1 MNEILLCYNVKM
13 PEANESA
20 PKPGKESKIDSTV
33 KKAWSFVI
41 KHKPDQTPDLTSI
54 PILGP
59 KIVEFD
65 NQIPI
70 KGLPLV
76 VKESFEKYGVRISA
90 EFSQSTTE
98 EVLTKNPVLL
108 VATHPQI
115 IDVAAVLGALPA
127 ARRDVFLL
135 GNSLYL
141 GSGEN
146 ARAHLI
152 PIYGVANQTTRNLR
166 SRLWRSTGFE
176 PSPPP
181 LMQSAR
187 LNLASL
193 RVASQKIKQG
203 GLVVIFPDGSKEAG
217 GKWFNGVGELVKN
230 MKENNNARIVFAS
243 VSGSRSRDKFRFLP
257 KAANLLGEA
266 EIRVRFSEPHLIS
279 EYLADSRES
288 ITQRL
293 RDQYDLFSR

>member
-1 MNEILLCYNVKM
+1 M

-20 PKPGKESKIDSTV
+20 PKPGKESKIDSVV

-41 KHKPDQTPDLTSI
+41 KHKADQTPDLTSI

-59 KIVEFD
+59 KIAEFD
-65 NQIPI
+65 NLIPT
-70 KGLPLV
+70 KGLPLA

-90 EFSQSTTE
+90 EFSQQTTE
-98 EVLTKNPVLL
+98 EVLTNNPVLL

-127 ARRDVFLL
+127 TRRDVFLL

-146 ARAHLI
+146 AREHLI
-152 PIYGVANQTTRNLR
+152 PIYGVANQTTKNLR

-176 PSPPP
+176 PSPPRP
-181 LMQSAR
+181 LQSAR

-193 RVASQKIKQG
+193 RTASQRIKEG
-203 GLVVIFPDGSKEAG
+203 GLVVVFPDGSKEAG
-217 GKWFNGVGELVKN
+217 GKWFNGVGELVKSL
-230 MKENNNARIVFAS
+230 KENHNVRVVFAS
-243 VSGSRSRDKFRFLP
+243 VSGSRSRDKFRLLP
-257 KAANLLGEA
+257 KAANLLGET
-266 EIRVRFSEPHLIS
+266 EIRTRFSEPHLTS
-279 EYLADSRES
+279 EYLTNSRES

-293 RDQYDLFSR
+293 RDQCDLFTR